1 MMPRLV
7 ATGLVVLLICGMLW
21 SYTRSWSDF
30 WKSLCI
36 VVIGLL
42 VVVLFIMFILLFGGM
57 IVTGLWPWD
66 PLFWGAGA

>member
-7 ATGLVVLLICGMLW
+7 ATGLVALLICGMLW
-21 SYTRSWSDF
+21 YTTPSRSDF

-36 VVIGLL
+36 VVIGVL
-42 VVVLFIMFILLFGGM
+42 VVALFVMSILLLGGM

-66 PLFWGAGA
+66 PQFWEAEA